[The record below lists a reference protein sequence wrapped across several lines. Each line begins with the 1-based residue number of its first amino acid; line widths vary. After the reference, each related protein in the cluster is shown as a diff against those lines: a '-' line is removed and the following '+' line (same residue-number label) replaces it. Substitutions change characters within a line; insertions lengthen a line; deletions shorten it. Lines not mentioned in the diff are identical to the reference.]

1 MVKIR
6 TFCGDFCFQMKE
18 LLFVEESY
26 PTMLKVEWKDSRI
39 PAFQPTGKQLIL
51 ASARHR
57 VAPLADER
65 RLKIAQLRRLRVSH
79 IKRWRTGGGGG
90 GKVSMRRARE
100 KGREREEKEGGDTVP
115 LPSSA
120 SSGTYERGVRDGD
133 TF

>member
-1 MVKIR
+1 M
-6 TFCGDFCFQMKE
+6 
-18 LLFVEESY
+18 EECY

-100 KGREREEKEGGDTVP
+100 EGREREEKEGGDTVP
-115 LPSSA
+115 LPSPA